1 MGPGMVIHLPGL
13 FEEIVHNESL
23 GLTWWREKLLISD
36 RAHLVMDYHQVSEKS
51 KIIPYI
57 LYRVLLQNLSFECQ
71 VKWLLPE
78 LIFFVMKK

>member
-1 MGPGMVIHLPGL
+1 MALMGPGMVIHLPGL

-36 RAHLVMDYHQVSEKS
+36 RAHLVMDYHQVSEKL

-57 LYRVLLQNLSFECQ
+57 LYRGLLLD
-71 VKWLLPE
+71 
-78 LIFFVMKK
+78 